1 MKSENILS
9 DTHISLAHGNGG
21 RLMRELI
28 DQLFARHLK
37 NDLLD
42 TRTDASFI
50 PLDLNAGDVVITT
63 DGFTVEPLEF
73 PGGNIGSLAVR
84 GLSLIHI

>member
-1 MKSENILS
+1 MNPEYPFP

-28 DQLFARHLK
+28 DQLFARHRK

-42 TRTDASFI
+42 TRTDAALI
-50 PLDLNAGDVVITT
+50 PHALIETELGGERILQELEED
-63 DGFTVEPLEF
+63 PL
-73 PGGNIGSLAVR
+73 PRIC
-84 GLSLIHI
+84 

>member
-1 MKSENILS
+1 
-9 DTHISLAHGNGG
+9 
-21 RLMRELI
+21 MRELI

-42 TRTDASFI
+42 TRTDAALI
-50 PLDLNAGDVVITT
+50 PLDLDTGVVVITT

-73 PGGNIGSLAVR
+73 PGGNIGSLAEIGRAHV
-84 GLSLIHI
+84 